1 MLHIRIQKIPTEKHT
16 DSIENFCEKIRTGKD
31 AQVTEDFMIIA
42 RIESLIAGKSVD
54 DALERAAA
62 YVEAGAD
69 GIMIHSKEKSGED
82 IHEFCRRFKAVRPD
96 IPLVAVPTTYDAVT
110 EDELAS
116 WGINIVIYANHLLRA
131 AYPAMVACATSILEH
146 GRCKEA
152 SEQYCMSVKEI
163 LELLPNKE

>member
-1 MLHIRIQKIPTEKHT
+1 
-16 DSIENFCEKIRTGKD
+16 
-31 AQVTEDFMIIA
+31 MIIA

-69 GIMIHSKEKSGED
+69 GIMIHSKERSGED